1 MKYIKHLRF
10 TTRVSLTRVS
20 GRGCLS
26 RHIPITVCV
35 CVSRA
40 RCVSAELHPSTARDP
55 HISSIRA
62 DREKKTW
69 KPPALEISRGVSHCI
84 FIYALVNTSNFRVHI
99 TQHMRFA
106 ICVLLSRCT
115 PEGPH
120 THARTPPKASRSS
133 QRHGHVSSQC
143 SIEDGDNGLDRIGA
157 DSLVEAGVVKFHGE
171 VSCRGVVQRGS
182 LTGLRVA
189 DAISMRTSHPRSLF

>member
-1 MKYIKHLRF
+1 MCPAGSAFRDTYRL
-10 TTRVSLTRVS
+10 
-20 GRGCLS
+20 
-26 RHIPITVCV
+26 PCV

-40 RCVSAELHPSTARDP
+40 RYVSAELHPLDRERSIYRRDIVDQSGPRKENVETSRARDL
-55 HISSIRA
+55 A
-62 DREKKTW
+62 
-69 KPPALEISRGVSHCI
+69 RGLPLYFYMLS
-84 FIYALVNTSNFRVHI
+84 
-99 TQHMRFA
+99 TQHMRFV
-106 ICVLLSRCT
+106 ICT

-120 THARTPPKASRSS
+120 THARTPPKAGRSS

-189 DAISMRTSHPRSLF
+189 DAISMRTSHARSLF